1 MKKWKDRSLIF
12 RTAFLISSIVAII
25 ATTAVSFILYEV
37 LSDEKELIK
46 TDAVSETKAYANEF
60 ESLFSAAEATARTFG
75 QYMLFAQKHG
85 LTREQVLE
93 HMHRLLE
100 QNDQLLGIYTLWE
113 PNAFDNK
120 DAEYINRDGHDTTG
134 RFIPYVVR
142 SDGKIIVEASRDYDK
157 AGDGDYYLVP
167 KETKKPLLLEPY
179 TYAINGKDVLLTSL
193 IFPLIDPNTS
203 EFLGIVGV
211 DFDVSFLQQ
220 LISEQKPLGGYF
232 NFIDGHGTIIASG
245 LGERFIGQTITMDK
259 NKTILKRLAKGEHF
273 SDEIYSQLV
282 KQDVFRGF
290 APIQLPAFNKTWA
303 IVLSVPNDVLFKNIQ
318 SIAVKAVIGILIAIA
333 FLVLFITVALRR
345 ILLPVRKTAL
355 VAQQIA
361 EGKLYVHVDTLQNND
376 EVGMLT
382 KAMKKMVE
390 QLREQIGTLS
400 TESAQLTSEAAH
412 ITENAR
418 QNSETSAYIHE
429 VMSEITERTTSQTE
443 AMLESMKAMEEMA
456 VGVQKLAES
465 TSEVADSAKEMSE
478 EAQQGKEQLEQ
489 TVQQMKQMEQSFSQ
503 IAKQVEHLTSYSEQI
518 GHIVATISAISSQT
532 NLLALN
538 AAIEAARAGEAGKGF
553 AVVAEEVRKL
563 AEQTDE
569 AAKQVSELIGHVQ
582 HQVKEVSEVTK
593 QGAEDIKEGSAIITN
608 TAQAFERIV
617 RKTDVVSEEIQ
628 EISAATEQMSA
639 GVEQVTASIE
649 NIVETAKDVQSEIVQ
664 ATRSVDE
671 QTNTSKQ
678 LDASAKQLAHIAVQL
693 QQLIERFTLES
704 QK

>member
-1 MKKWKDRSLIF
+1 CTYYLTRRRARF
-12 RTAFLISSIVAII
+12 SSILLTYLTGSLLYQIRNLSFFLPQTFYSYEKYAVA
-25 ATTAVSFILYEV
+25 
-37 LSDEKELIK
+37 
-46 TDAVSETKAYANEF
+46 ETKSYANKIEGMF
-60 ESLFSAAEATARTFG
+60 RHAEAVANDFG
-75 QYMLFAQKHG
+75 QYMLFAKSHQ

-93 HMHRLLE
+93 HMHDLLKRNNE
-100 QNDQLLGIYTLWE
+100 LLGIYTLWE
-113 PNAFDNK
+113 PNALDQKDEEYVNK
-120 DAEYINRDGHDTTG
+120 DGHDETG
-134 RFIPYVVR
+134 RFVPYVVR

-179 TYAINGKDVLLTSL
+179 TYAVNGKDVLLTSL
-193 IFPLIDPNTS
+193 ILPLIDPKTN

-220 LISEQKPLGGYF
+220 LIREQKPLGGYF
-232 NFIDGHGTIIASG
+232 NFIDGNGTIIASG
-245 LGERFIGQTITMDK
+245 LGEKFIGQTITMDEQ
-259 NKTILKRLAKGEHF
+259 KTILKRIANGESF
-273 SDEIYSQLV
+273 SDTVYSNLI
-282 KQDVFRGF
+282 KQEVFRGI
-290 APIQLPAFNKTWA
+290 APVHLAQFEKTWA
-303 IVLSVPNDVLFKNIQ
+303 IVLSVPSNTLFSQIKTLAIEGAVGVIVAVLL
-318 SIAVKAVIGILIAIA
+318 LIV
-333 FLVLFITVALRR
+333 FMTVTLRR

-355 VAQQIA
+355 VAQQVA
-361 EGKLYVHVDTLQNND
+361 EGKLNVHVDILKNND
-376 EVGMLT
+376 EIGTLT
-382 KAMKKMVE
+382 KAIKKMVE
-390 QLREQIGTLS
+390 QLREQIRTLS
-400 TESAQLTSEAAH
+400 AESMQLTTEAAH
-412 ITENAR
+412 VTENAK
-418 QNSETSAYIHE
+418 QNSDTSAYIHE
-429 VMSEITERTTSQTE
+429 VMNEITERTTSQTE

-456 VGVQKLAES
+456 IGVQKLAES

-489 TVQQMKQMEQSFSQ
+489 TVQQMNQIERSFTM

-518 GHIVATISAISSQT
+518 GHIVAAISAISSQT

-563 AEQTDE
+563 AEQADE

-617 RKTDVVSEEIQ
+617 QKTDVVSEEIQ

-639 GVEQVTASIE
+639 GVEQVTASLE
-649 NIVETAKDVQSEIVQ
+649 NIVETAKDVQAEIVQ

-671 QTNTSKQ
+671 QANISKQ
-678 LDASAKQLAHIAVQL
+678 LDASAKQLARIAEQL
-693 QQLIERFTLES
+693 QQLIQRFTLES

>member
-1 MKKWKDRSLIF
+1 MAI
-12 RTAFLISSIVAII
+12 SIVSLLLYQILSAEKQL
-25 ATTAVSFILYEV
+25 TEKYAV
-37 LSDEKELIK
+37 
-46 TDAVSETKAYANEF
+46 AETKSYANKIEGMF
-60 ESLFSAAEATARTFG
+60 RHAETVANNFG
-75 QYMLFAQKHG
+75 QYMLFAKGHQ

-93 HMHRLLE
+93 HMHHLLE
-100 QNDQLLGIYTLWE
+100 HNDELLGIYTLWE
-113 PNAFDNK
+113 PNALDGKDHEYVNK
-120 DAEYINRDGHDTTG
+120 DGHDATG
-134 RFIPYVVR
+134 RFVPYVVR
-142 SDGKIIVEASRDYDK
+142 SDGKIIVEANHDYDK

-193 IFPLIDPNTS
+193 ILPLIDPKTN

-220 LISEQKPLGGYF
+220 LIREQKPLGGYF
-232 NFIDGHGTIIASG
+232 NFIDGNGTIIASG
-245 LGERFIGQTITMDK
+245 LGEKFIGQTITMDEQ
-259 NKTILKRLAKGEHF
+259 KTILKRIANGEYF
-273 SDEIYSQLV
+273 SDTIYSKHT
-282 KQDVFRGF
+282 KQEVFRGI
-290 APIQLPAFNKTWA
+290 APVHFQQFEKTWA
-303 IVLSVPNDVLFKNIQ
+303 IVLSVPSDTLFSQIKTLAIEGAVGVIVAVL
-318 SIAVKAVIGILIAIA
+318 L
-333 FLVLFITVALRR
+333 LVLFMTVTLRR

-355 VAQQIA
+355 VAQQVA
-361 EGKLYVHVDTLQNND
+361 EGKLNVHVDTLQYND
-376 EVGMLT
+376 EIGTLT
-382 KAMKKMVE
+382 RAMKKMVG

-400 TESAQLTSEAAH
+400 TESALLTTEAAH
-412 ITENAR
+412 ITENAK
-418 QNSETSAYIHE
+418 QNSHTSAYIHE

-456 VGVQKLAES
+456 IGVQKLAES

-489 TVQQMKQMEQSFSQ
+489 TVQQMNQIEQSFTM
-503 IAKQVEHLTSYSEQI
+503 IARQVEHLTSYSEQI
-518 GHIVATISAISSQT
+518 GHIVAAISAISSQT

-563 AEQTDE
+563 AEQADE

-608 TAQAFERIV
+608 TAQSFERIV
-617 RKTDVVSEEIQ
+617 QRTDVVSEEIQ

-639 GVEQVTASIE
+639 GVEQVTASLE
-649 NIVETAKDVQSEIVQ
+649 NIVETAKDVQTEIIQ
-664 ATRSVDE
+664 ATHSVDE
-671 QTNTSKQ
+671 QTNISKQ
-678 LDASAKQLAHIAVQL
+678 LDASAKQLARIAVQL